1 MNINIMNINSRITIH
16 EDYRRS
22 LLFSTH
28 FLAFGGFPLCI
39 KHILLL
45 KLVKNTIKY
54 YKKSNGFMHVT
65 CVKDC

>member
-1 MNINIMNINSRITIH
+1 MNINIMNINPRITIH

-28 FLAFGGFPLCI
+28 FPAFGGFPLRI

-45 KLVKNTIKY
+45 KLEKT
-54 YKKSNGFMHVT
+54 
-65 CVKDC
+65 